1 MTNTRGKISM
11 EEREREREREIPTSV
26 ARSLLCYVMLIM
38 IVVYI
43 VSSLSYFGTMGK

>member
-1 MTNTRGKISM
+1 M
-11 EEREREREREIPTSV
+11 EREREREREREIQINV
-26 ARSLLCYVMLIM
+26 ARSFLCHVMLMM